1 MNRVERTLSGS
12 SLPIRLVTIAA
23 VAALALCFARV
34 GVASQRI
41 AVNASGVSLS
51 VNANGDA
58 VVAYSDEHGRQR
70 HVLAW
75 GGVDAA
81 ASGRPQPVLLLDYSG
96 GNRRYDR
103 SSWQRFN
110 PTCDPYRGPALVYL
124 IEGCTAPDGSH
135 WALQA
140 WRRTQPLRGVPPFR
154 PQDTDVELRISHWT
168 RTLAS
173 LDVYPNW
180 TYRGTLQGLFGRLTY
195 AGAPVFGTRTP
206 STSRNDPQA
215 RYVYIDTFDSPY
227 GPGWKREGAKVT
239 HAPTGGFCYSFAPI
253 PPPTGYPKAMPTVPG
268 VGKRHRVTV
277 VGPGLT
283 PDVQWTGLPLGA
295 YDPAKDAVFNGIF
308 DDLLANDRSCS
319 SER

>member
-1 MNRVERTLSGS
+1 MA
-12 SLPIRLVTIAA
+12 TIVA
-23 VAALALCFARV
+23 VAVLALLFAGV

-41 AVNASGVSLS
+41 AVNAAAVSLS

-58 VVAYSDEHGRQR
+58 VVAYRDEHGRPR

-75 GGVDAA
+75 GGVDPLRRAA
-81 ASGRPQPVLLLDYSG
+81 LSRFSRSTTPAAIAGT
-96 GNRRYDR
+96 DR
-103 SSWQRFN
+103 SAWQRFN
-110 PTCDPYRGPALVYL
+110 PTCDPYRGPTLVYL
-124 IEGCTAPDGSH
+124 IRLTAPNGSY

-173 LDVYPNW
+173 LDVHPNW
-180 TYRGTLQGLFGRLTY
+180 TYRGTLQGLFGRVTY

-206 STSRNDPQA
+206 STIPDDPQA

-253 PPPTGYPKAMPTVPG
+253 PPPKGYPNAMPTFPG
-268 VGKRHRVTV
+268 VGKRHRITV

-283 PDVQWTGLPLGA
+283 PDVQSPGC
-295 YDPAKDAVFNGIF
+295 
-308 DDLLANDRSCS
+308 RSAL
-319 SER
+319 RPV